1 MLELDA
7 ARPAA
12 PAAAPPGARRRGALD
27 ALPLAWRIFL
37 GTSLVVA
44 IVLGGAL
51 AWTAR
56 SAARAAAVGAARGVA
71 ALDAEAA
78 AYLEGDARA
87 LEDGAAVFARSAG
100 FRAVIASG
108 ARADAL
114 DQAREAADQLRA
126 AWVQLVDARGVRLA
140 KSDAPGAPAE
150 PLGDSPLV
158 RAALAGRAEAGFG
171 ALGDSALAHVAAVPI
186 EGATPGVIVGAL
198 MVARPLDARAA
209 RGQGA
214 EGGEVVFYVLPR
226 GAGPRVA
233 ASTLTPSPA
242 LAGALAALPDTR
254 GEGAGDVTVVR
265 GAPGE
270 VVVAGT
276 RYLARAH
283 PLRSSAGR
291 VLGGY
296 AVLRSRDV
304 EYAAFEALRR
314 ATLVAGG
321 VGLLAALLVSSAIA
335 RQVTRPL
342 AALADA
348 ARRAAEGD
356 YSASFAVR
364 PGRDEVGTVAAAFH
378 TLLDDLRAKQ
388 VLVEFAR
395 LARGRV
401 PSGRQRALGPGRRAT
416 PPRPA
421 EATLRLTRDGAAAS
435 AGDTPTLDAG
445 TGAAAAPGTAVAA
458 AVAAAGLDGLD
469 EHPTAA
475 DVVAA
480 AEALRPGQLF
490 AARYLVEA
498 MIGAGGSGVVFRVQD
513 AGRGGE
519 VLALKV
525 LRPDVAQNDPAALAR
540 LAREVDTARQLAHPN
555 LVRVYDLDEAE
566 GIHFLTMEYVEGRSL
581 RDLIDD
587 RGALPVPAAV
597 SVARQLCRALAHAHE
612 RGVLHRDVK
621 PHNAV
626 ITPDGVLKVMDFGAA
641 RFAEVPRGV
650 TETGALV
657 GTPAYMAPEV
667 LRGAR
672 HDERSDVYAAGVVLY
687 ESLTGRPP
695 FESASSPL
703 VVVTHVLEDRP
714 ADPCALNPAVPRPLC
729 DLVLGALEKDPAA
742 RPPSAE
748 AFERQ
753 LAAFA

>member
-1 MLELDA
+1 MTSPPPDRPR
-7 ARPAA
+7 AR
-12 PAAAPPGARRRGALD
+12 ALD

-56 SAARAAAVGAARGVA
+56 SAGQAAAVGAARGVA
-71 ALDAEAA
+71 ALDAEVA
-78 AYLEGDARA
+78 AYLDGDARA
-87 LEDGAAVFARSAG
+87 LEDGAAVFARAAG
-100 FRAVIASG
+100 FRAVVAAG

-140 KSDAPGAPAE
+140 KSDAPDAPPD

-158 RAALAGRAEAGFG
+158 RAALAGRPAAGFG
-171 ALGDSALAHVAAVPI
+171 TLGDSALAHVAAVPI
-186 EGATPGVIVGAL
+186 EGATPGVIIGAL

-209 RGQGA
+209 RGRSTEGA
-214 EGGEVVFYVLPR
+214 EVVFYLLPR
-226 GAGPRVA
+226 NGEPRVA
-233 ASTLTPSPA
+233 ATTLAPSPA
-242 LAGALAALPDTR
+242 LAAAVAALPGSRDGDTAA
-254 GEGAGDVTVVR
+254 AGS
-265 GAPGE
+265 AAASPGE
-270 VVVAGT
+270 VTVDGT
-276 RYLARAH
+276 RYLARVH
-283 PLRSSAGR
+283 PLESAAGR
-291 VLGGY
+291 ALGGY

-314 ATLVAGG
+314 ATLAAGAGG
-321 VGLLAALLVSSAIA
+321 LVAALLVSSAIA

-348 ARRAAEGD
+348 ARRAAAGD

-395 LARGRV
+395 LSRGRV
-401 PSGRQRALGPGRRAT
+401 PSGRQRGLGAARRAT
-416 PPRPA
+416 PPRATVAAESTMRLAREMAAQETGVETAATGAPPA
-421 EATLRLTRDGAAAS
+421 VT
-435 AGDTPTLDAG
+435 
-445 TGAAAAPGTAVAA
+445 AAAALPVEFEEPAT
-458 AVAAAGLDGLD
+458 
-469 EHPTAA
+469 PA

-525 LRPDVAQNDPAALAR
+525 LRPDVAQDDPAALAR

-555 LVRVYDLDEAE
+555 LVRTYDLDEAE
-566 GIHFLTMEYVEGRSL
+566 GIHFLTMEFVEGRSL
-581 RDLIDD
+581 RDLIDE

-597 SVARQLCRALAHAHE
+597 SAVRQLCRALAHAHA

-626 ITPDGVLKVMDFGAA
+626 ITSSGVLKVMDFGAA
-641 RFAEVPRGV
+641 RFADVPRGV
-650 TETGALV
+650 TETGTLV

-667 LRGAR
+667 LRGGQ
-672 HDERSDVYAAGVVLY
+672 HDARSDVYAAGVVLY
-687 ESLTGRPP
+687 ECLTGQPP
-695 FESASSPL
+695 FDAASASPL

-714 ADPCALNPAVPRPLC
+714 DDPATRNAAVPRGLA
-729 DLVLGALEKDPAA
+729 DLVLAALAKEPAE
-742 RPPSAE
+742 RPAGAE

-753 LAAFA
+753 LATFA

>member
-1 MLELDA
+1 MDLHA
-7 ARPAA
+7 PAPRPA
-12 PAAAPPGARRRGALD
+12 PGRRALD

-37 GTSLVVA
+37 GTSFVVVL
-44 IVLGGAL
+44 VLGGAL
-51 AWTAR
+51 WWTAR
-56 SAARAAAVGAARGVA
+56 SAERAAAVGAARGVA
-71 ALDAEAA
+71 ALAAEVA
-78 AYLEGDARA
+78 AYLDGDARA

-100 FRAVIASG
+100 FRAVVAAG

-114 DQAREAADQLRA
+114 DQAREAGEQLRA
-126 AWVQLVDARGVRLA
+126 AWVQLVDARGARLA
-140 KSDAPGAPAE
+140 KSDAPAAPPE
-150 PLGDSPLV
+150 FLGDSPLV
-158 RAALAGRAEAGFG
+158 QAALAGRPAAGFG
-171 ALGDSALAHVAAVPI
+171 TLGDSALAHVAAVPI
-186 EGATPGVIVGAL
+186 EGATPGVVIGAL

-209 RGQGA
+209 RGRGA
-214 EGGEVVFYVLPR
+214 EGAEVAFYVLPR
-226 GAGPRVA
+226 GAAPRLA
-233 ASTLTPSPA
+233 ASTLAATRPLTAAIASLPGSRGDA
-242 LAGALAALPDTR
+242 ADGGAAGAAA
-254 GEGAGDVTVVR
+254 
-265 GAPGE
+265 GAPAE
-270 VVVAGT
+270 VAIDGT
-276 RYLARAH
+276 PYLARAH
-283 PLRSSAGR
+283 PLRSAAGR

-342 AALADA
+342 AALAEA
-348 ARRAAEGD
+348 ARRAASGD

-364 PGRDEVGTVAAAFH
+364 AGRDEVGTVAAAFH

-401 PSGRQRALGPGRRAT
+401 PSGRQRAVGARRTT
-416 PPRPA
+416 PPRAGVAA
-421 EATLRLTRDGAAAS
+421 EATMRFMRGEDGAGPDAAAGGEAEPGAGAAA
-435 AGDTPTLDAG
+435 GV
-445 TGAAAAPGTAVAA
+445 GALA
-458 AVAAAGLDGLD
+458 AVE
-469 EHPTAA
+469 EHGTAA
-475 DVVAA
+475 DVVTA

-525 LRPDVAQNDPAALAR
+525 LRPDVAQDDPAALAR
-540 LAREVDTARQLAHPN
+540 HAREVETARQLAHPN

-566 GIHFLTMEYVEGRSL
+566 GIYFLTMEYVEGRSL
-581 RDLIDD
+581 RELIDE
-587 RGALPVPAAV
+587 RGALPVRAAV
-597 SVARQLCRALAHAHE
+597 SAVRQLCRALAHAHA

-626 ITPDGVLKVMDFGAA
+626 ITPSGVLKVMDFGAA
-641 RFAEVPRGV
+641 RFTDVPRGV
-650 TETGALV
+650 TETGTLV

-667 LRGAR
+667 LRGGQHDAR
-672 HDERSDVYAAGVVLY
+672 ADVYAAGVVLY
-687 ESLTGRPP
+687 ECLTGQPP
-695 FESASSPL
+695 FTSAASPL

-714 ADPCALNPAVPRPLC
+714 DDPAAVNPTVPRALA
-729 DLVLGALEKDPAA
+729 DVVLAALEKDPEQ

-748 AFERQ
+748 ALERQ
-753 LAAFA
+753 LAQFA